1 MQLTIIFFI
10 SAQHTIPLC
19 DVIAISNDDSPDGT
33 HFILDFAKRLNNN
46 VWRHRRITVAH
57 TDSRQVTLWIRTIQ
71 NHLNGKQFR
80 TRDGRYHFT
89 KQNTKPNCDF
99 FSDCT
104 SRPKR
109 LLLFVNPYGGK
120 RKALKIF
127 EEHGKPLFAIAKV
140 DVSVMIS
147 QRANQITDLLMKMN
161 LNMYDAV
168 ACVGGDGTFSELFNG
183 LILKACR
190 DKNINP
196 NDPTAE
202 IPPPDLPV
210 GVIPGGSTD
219 TVAYCVHGTNDIQT
233 AVLNIIF
240 GETIGLD
247 LASAFSQ
254 DKLIR
259 FYASVMSYGFLGDVA
274 IDSER
279 FRWMGPKRY
288 DYSGLK
294 KILSNTGYDGEL
306 RLLCEKGDNDDN
318 TICLE
323 NCNRCS
329 TKKEESVSTTDL
341 SQTGH
346 VTTPTCEWK
355 TIRGKFF
362 MVNGANVSCACAKSP
377 NGIAPYCH
385 IGDGCVNLVLVR
397 HTSAFNV
404 LRLLLRLSRRART
417 IVSITCGN
425 ILKRSSSLI
434 FVSRMIFHLW
444 KYIELGNLNS
454 IQMQEMRQSPQI
466 QPVVFGIA
474 TVKLL
479 KILIFM

>member
-1 MQLTIIFFI
+1 M
-10 SAQHTIPLC
+10 
-19 DVIAISNDDSPDGT
+19 
-33 HFILDFAKRLNNN
+33 
-46 VWRHRRITVAH
+46 
-57 TDSRQVTLWIRTIQ
+57 
-71 NHLNGKQFR
+71 
-80 TRDGRYHFT
+80 
-89 KQNTKPNCDF
+89 
-99 FSDCT
+99 
-104 SRPKR
+104 
-109 LLLFVNPYGGK
+109 NPYGGK

-341 SQTGH
+341 SQTGN

-385 IGDGCVNLVLVR
+385 MGDGCVNLVLVR

-404 LRLLLRLSRRART
+404 LRLLIRLSRRART
-417 IVSITCGN
+417 IVSITRGN
-425 ILKRSSSLI
+425 IFNRSEVYFLC
-434 FVSRMIFHLW
+434 L
-444 KYIELGNLNS
+444 E
-454 IQMQEMRQSPQI
+454 
-466 QPVVFGIA
+466 
-474 TVKLL
+474 
-479 KILIFM
+479 